1 MRPGRGWRIPHG
13 SSAIA
18 GGPAWR
24 AHSPKACAPSA
35 CAGAATLALAK
46 TGLQQVCTA
55 AAINVS
61 RVVHWLNGRPRAK
74 TRVTRF
80 ASLGQHLLKV
90 AVADRK
96 LKVPAHGPEDHV
108 RREAEAAE
116 HPGS

>member
-1 MRPGRGWRIPHG
+1 MRHGRGWRIPHG

-24 AHSPKACAPSA
+24 ARSRKACAPSA
-35 CAGAATLALAK
+35 CAGAA

-80 ASLGQHLLKV
+80 AAVGQHLLKV